1 MMDDLGDG
9 AARVTALQHEAYKL
23 VSADA
28 ERARKQTAILFQ
40 QQELEKRQR
49 EIDDK
54 KEEALREQA
63 LREEL
68 QRRDDWMT
76 KPILSWVDFDEREL
90 PKHAKAYTTV
100 R

>member
-28 ERARKQTAILFQ
+28 ERARKQAEVLFQ

-54 KEEALREQA
+54 KEEAIRERV

-68 QRRDDWMT
+68 QRRDHWMT

-90 PKHAKAYTTV
+90 PKHAEAYTIV
-100 R
+100 E